1 MSAVAV
7 AAASPTRD
15 EKLVVEIAQSIT
27 QRVQ

>member
-1 MSAVAV
+1 MSAV

>member
-1 MSAVAV
+1 MS

-15 EKLVVEIAQSIT
+15 EKLVVGIAQSIT